1 MSCVTDIV
9 SGGDVATP
17 EPEPDVSL
25 IMTAWEPRRDWL
37 ADAVDSA
44 LGQRDVRIELIL
56 VDDGC
61 PRPVEDL
68 LEQTDPR
75 LRHLRI
81 AHSGVCAARN
91 RGIQEARGRYLRF
104 IDADDVIHPDS
115 TARLLELTGGAD
127 DVIPYGTTI
136 RCDEHLRPVR
146 ELTSDLE
153 GDVVKACLLSKFT
166 VRHMSMLFPRAVI
179 ERSGVFDPEFPASGD
194 WDFVLRALEHATVR
208 RSSIPAT
215 YYRTHGGQITANIP
229 RCEAGM
235 ELVIK
240 RFVERHPQYRGSS
253 LERMALAEARLK
265 SARSYRGR
273 GDHGDA
279 LRRVADAA
287 KLAPVPTMRRVARWG
302 YRSAVGRARRIAT
315 AGR

>member
-1 MSCVTDIV
+1 MSCVT
-9 SGGDVATP
+9 
-17 EPEPDVSL
+17 DVSL

-37 ADAVDSA
+37 VEAVDSA
-44 LGQRDVRIELIL
+44 LGQRDVQIELIL

-61 PRPVEDL
+61 PEPVEEL
-68 LEQTDPR
+68 LDRRDPR
-75 LRHLRI
+75 LRQFRV
-81 AHSGVCAARN
+81 AHGGVSRARN
-91 RGIQEARGRYLRF
+91 KGIEEARGRYLRF

-136 RCDEHLRPVR
+136 RCDEQLRPVR

-153 GDVVKACLLSKFT
+153 GDVVRECLLSRFT

-235 ELVIK
+235 ELVID
-240 RFVERHPQYRGSS
+240 RFVERHPEYRGSS
-253 LERMALAEARLK
+253 LERQARAEARLK

-287 KLAPVPTMRRVARWG
+287 KLAPVPTMRRVAGWG
-302 YRSAVGRARRIAT
+302 YRSAVGRARRVAT
-315 AGR
+315 ARR

>member
-1 MSCVTDIV
+1 MSFVT
-9 SGGDVATP
+9 
-17 EPEPDVSL
+17 DVSL

-37 ADAVDSA
+37 AEAVDGA
-44 LGQRDVRIELIL
+44 LGQRDVEIELIL
-56 VDDGC
+56 IDDGSSE
-61 PRPVEDL
+61 PVEAL
-68 LEQTDPR
+68 LDRSDPR
-75 LRHLRI
+75 LRQFRI
-81 AHSGVCAARN
+81 PHGGVSTARN
-91 RGIQEARGRYLRF
+91 KGIEEARGRYLRF
-104 IDADDVIHPDS
+104 IDADDVIDPDS

-153 GDVVKACLLSKFT
+153 GDVVRACLLSKFT

-179 ERSGVFDPEFPASGD
+179 ERSGPFDPEFPASGD
-194 WDFVLRALEHATVR
+194 WDFVLRAREHATVR

-235 ELVIK
+235 ELVID
-240 RFVERHPQYRGSS
+240 RFVDRHPEYRGSS
-253 LERMALAEARLK
+253 LERLARAEARLK

-287 KLAPVPTMRRVARWG
+287 KLAPVPTMRRVAGWG
-302 YRSAVGRARRIAT
+302 YRSAVGKARRVAT
-315 AGR
+315 ARR

>member
-1 MSCVTDIV
+1 MSFVT
-9 SGGDVATP
+9 
-17 EPEPDVSL
+17 DVSL
-25 IMTAWEPRRDWL
+25 IMTAWKPRRDWL
-37 ADAVDSA
+37 AEAVDSA

-61 PRPVEDL
+61 PEPVEDL
-68 LEQTDPR
+68 LGRSDPR
-75 LRHLRI
+75 LRHFRI
-81 AHSGVCAARN
+81 PHSGVCAARN
-91 RGIQEARGRYLRF
+91 KGIEEARGRYLRF
-104 IDADDVIHPDS
+104 IDADDVIDPDS
-115 TARLLELTGGAD
+115 TAKLLALTNGAD

-136 RCDEHLRPVR
+136 RCDEQLRPVR

-153 GDVVKACLLSKFT
+153 GDVVRECLMSEFT

-179 ERSGVFDPEFPASGD
+179 ERSGPFDPEFPASGD
-194 WDFVLRALEHATVR
+194 WDFVLRALEYATVR

-215 YYRTHGGQITANIP
+215 YYRTHGGQITADIP

-235 ELVIK
+235 ELVID
-240 RFVERHPQYRGSS
+240 RFVERHPEHRGSS
-253 LERMALAEARLK
+253 LERQARAEARLK

-287 KLAPVPTMRRVARWG
+287 KLAPMPTMRRVAGWG
-302 YRSAVGRARRIAT
+302 YRSAVGKARRVAT
-315 AGR
+315 ARR